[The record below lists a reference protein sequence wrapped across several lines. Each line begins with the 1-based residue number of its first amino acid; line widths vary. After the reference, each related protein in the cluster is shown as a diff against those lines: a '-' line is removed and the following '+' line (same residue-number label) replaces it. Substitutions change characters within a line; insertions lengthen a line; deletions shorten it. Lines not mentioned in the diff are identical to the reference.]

1 MEQVYLS
8 TETDIKKIV
17 IDIVNELIK
26 NEQLTVEAEKPE
38 ERLLTSAETCKF
50 LRCSKPTLHRW
61 KMAGI
66 IPFVRLGGNVRYRE
80 SDLQKLI
87 ETKGGVK

>member
-1 MEQVYLS
+1 MEQIYLS
-8 TETDIKKIV
+8 SEIDIKKIV

-50 LRCSKPTLHRW
+50 LRCSKPTLHRM
-61 KMAGI
+61 KKSGT
-66 IPFVRLGGNVRYRE
+66 IPFVRIGSNIRYKQT
-80 SDLQKLI
+80 DLEKLI
-87 ETKGGVK
+87 ETKGK

>member
-1 MEQVYLS
+1 MEQVTILT

-17 IDIVNELIK
+17 IDIVNELK
-26 NEQLTVEAEKPE
+26 NNEQPTVEAEKPE

-66 IPFVRLGGNVRYRE
+66 VPFVRLGGNIRYRE
-80 SDLQKLI
+80 SDLQQLI
-87 ETKGGVK
+87 ERKGK

>member
-1 MEQVYLS
+1 MEQVYLT

-17 IDIVNELIK
+17 IDIVNELKK
-26 NEQLTVEAEKPE
+26 NEQPTVEAEKPE

-66 IPFVRLGGNVRYRE
+66 VPFVRLGGNIRYRE
-80 SDLQKLI
+80 SDLQQLI
-87 ETKGGVK
+87 ERKGK

>member
-8 TETDIKKIV
+8 TETDIKKLV
-17 IDIVNELIK
+17 IDIINELRN
-26 NEQLTVEAEKPE
+26 NEQPTVEAEKPE

-66 IPFVRLGGNVRYRE
+66 IPFVRLGGNIRYRE
-80 SDLQKLI
+80 SDLQQLI
-87 ETKGGVK
+87 ERKGK

>member
-8 TETDIKKIV
+8 TETDIKKLV
-17 IDIVNELIK
+17 IDIINELRN
-26 NEQLTVEAEKPE
+26 NEQPTVEAEKPE

-66 IPFVRLGGNVRYRE
+66 VPFVRLGSNIRYKQT
-80 SDLQKLI
+80 DLEKLI
-87 ETKGGVK
+87 KTKGR

>member
-1 MEQVYLS
+1 MEQIYLS
-8 TETDIKKIV
+8 SEIDIKKIV

-26 NEQLTVEAEKPE
+26 NEQLTVEAEKTE

-66 IPFVRLGGNVRYRE
+66 VPFVRLGSNIRYRE
-80 SDLQKLI
+80 SDLQQLI
-87 ETKGGVK
+87 ERKGK

>member
-1 MEQVYLS
+1 MEQIYLTS
-8 TETDIKKIV
+8 ETDIKKLV
-17 IDIVNELIK
+17 IDIVNELKK
-26 NEQLTVEAEKPE
+26 NEQPTVEAEKPE

-66 IPFVRLGGNVRYRE
+66 VPFVRLGGNIRYRE
-80 SDLQKLI
+80 SDLQQLI
-87 ETKGGVK
+87 ERKGK